1 MTTWINGS
9 TNIEESECLMNH
21 VFKVEDC
28 FSHDILTVAKE
39 SYEANGYCVVDNVY
53 PSTELDV
60 MAAFF
65 EDFKIQGHKAF
76 GDYIGT
82 DDDLADNHVVDFD
95 DIDPSKELL
104 RAMHPHRFS
113 SQVKQWYL
121 YPRVAQVLSFLFECP
136 ALAAQTMYY
145 YKPPQSVGQ
154 GMHQDNF
161 FLLAKP
167 ATCIAAWTPLDDTD
181 QENGCLKV
189 VRGSHQE
196 EILCPPSEGSILG
209 MVPSDIIPI
218 CMERGQTLFF
228 SGQLIHGS
236 EPNHSHTRSR
246 RTFIAHYVDNMTEN
260 LAKFYHPVLDMQGQV
275 VNHVAV
281 DQNGGPCQDVR

>member
-1 MTTWINGS
+1 
-9 TNIEESECLMNH
+9 MNH
-21 VFKVEDC
+21 SLKADRVGHGV
-28 FSHDILTVAKE
+28 LTAAKE
-39 SYEANGYCVVDNVY
+39 SYEAEGYCVVDNVY
-53 PSTELDV
+53 PPAELNV
-60 MAAFF
+60 METFF
-65 EDFKIQGHKAF
+65 EDFKVQDYKAF

-82 DDDLADNHVVDFD
+82 DNGLADNHTVKFD

-121 YPRVAQVLSFLFECP
+121 HPRIAQVLAFLLECP

-161 FLLAKP
+161 FLLSEP
-167 ATCIAAWTPLDDTD
+167 ATCIATWTPLDDTD
-181 QENGCLKV
+181 EENGCLKV
-189 VRGSHQE
+189 VQGSHRE
-196 EILCPPSEGSILG
+196 EILCPPTKEDKKTSILD
-209 MVPSDIIPI
+209 MVQKSNIVPI
-218 CMERGQTLFF
+218 CMKRGQTLFF

-246 RTFIAHYVDNMTEN
+246 RTFIGHYVDNMTEN
-260 LAKFYHPVLDMQGQV
+260 LARFYHPVLDMQGNV
-275 VNHVAV
+275 VRHVAV
-281 DQNGGPCQDVR
+281 DQSGGPCQDAGMLD

>member
-1 MTTWINGS
+1 
-9 TNIEESECLMNH
+9 MNH
-21 VFKVEDC
+21 SLKADRVGHGV
-28 FSHDILTVAKE
+28 LTAAKE
-39 SYEANGYCVVDNVY
+39 SYEAEGDCVVDNVY
-53 PSTELDV
+53 PPAELNV
-60 MAAFF
+60 METFF
-65 EDFKIQGHKAF
+65 EDFKVQDYKAF

-82 DDDLADNHVVDFD
+82 DDGLADNHTVEFD

-121 YPRVAQVLSFLFECP
+121 HPRIAQVLAFLLECP

-161 FLLAKP
+161 FLLSKP
-167 ATCIAAWTPLDDTD
+167 ATCIATWTPLDDTD
-181 QENGCLKV
+181 EENGCLKV
-189 VRGSHQE
+189 VQGSHRE
-196 EILCPPSEGSILG
+196 EILCPPTKEGKKTSILD
-209 MVPSDIIPI
+209 MVQKSNIVPI
-218 CMERGQTLFF
+218 CMKRGQTLFF

-246 RTFIAHYVDNMTEN
+246 RTFIGHYVDNMTEN
-260 LAKFYHPVLDMQGQV
+260 LAKFYHPVLDMQGNV
-275 VNHVAV
+275 VSHVAV
-281 DQNGGPCQDVR
+281 DQSGGPCQDAGMLD

>member
-1 MTTWINGS
+1 
-9 TNIEESECLMNH
+9 MNH
-21 VFKVEDC
+21 VFKIEDC
-28 FSHDILTVAKE
+28 VGHEVLTAVKE
-39 SYEANGYCVVDNVY
+39 SYETNGYCVVDNVY

-60 MAAFF
+60 MEAFF

-121 YPRVAQVLSFLFECP
+121 YPRIAQVLNFLFECPGIAQVLNFLFECP

-167 ATCIAAWTPLDDTD
+167 ATCIAAWTP
-181 QENGCLKV
+181 
-189 VRGSHQE
+189 
-196 EILCPPSEGSILG
+196 
-209 MVPSDIIPI
+209 
-218 CMERGQTLFF
+218 
-228 SGQLIHGS
+228 
-236 EPNHSHTRSR
+236 
-246 RTFIAHYVDNMTEN
+246 
-260 LAKFYHPVLDMQGQV
+260 
-275 VNHVAV
+275 
-281 DQNGGPCQDVR
+281 

>member
-1 MTTWINGS
+1 
-9 TNIEESECLMNH
+9 MNH
-21 VFKVEDC
+21 SLKADRVGHGV
-28 FSHDILTVAKE
+28 LTAAKE
-39 SYEANGYCVVDNVY
+39 SYEAEGYCVVDNVY
-53 PSTELDV
+53 PPAELNV
-60 MAAFF
+60 METFF
-65 EDFKIQGHKAF
+65 EDFKVQGYKAF

-82 DDDLADNHVVDFD
+82 DDGLADNHTVEFD

-121 YPRVAQVLSFLFECP
+121 HPRIAQVLAFLLECP

-161 FLLAKP
+161 FLLSKP
-167 ATCIAAWTPLDDTD
+167 ATCIATWTPLDDTD

-189 VRGSHQE
+189 VQGSHRE
-196 EILCPPSEGSILG
+196 EILCPPTKGDKKNSILD
-209 MVPSDIIPI
+209 MVREPNIIPI
-218 CMERGQTLFF
+218 CMKRGQTLFF

-246 RTFIAHYVDNMTEN
+246 RTFIGHYVDNMTEN
-260 LAKFYHPVLDMQGQV
+260 LAKFYHPILDMQGNV
-275 VNHVAV
+275 VRHVAV
-281 DQNGGPCQDVR
+281 DQSGGPCQDAGMLD